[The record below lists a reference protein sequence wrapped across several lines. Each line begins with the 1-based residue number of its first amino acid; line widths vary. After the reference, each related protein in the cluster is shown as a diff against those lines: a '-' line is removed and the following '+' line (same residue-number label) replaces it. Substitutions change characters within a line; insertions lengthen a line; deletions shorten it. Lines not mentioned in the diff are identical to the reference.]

1 MKLRTLTLA
10 LALAISAPAFA
21 QDTSSAITGKITDTE
36 GAAVSGATVKILH
49 VPSGSTKTVVTD
61 ENGRYNSRGLRIGGP
76 YVISIEKDGFDS
88 TTKENV
94 ALKLG
99 ETGTVNA
106 QIGTEA
112 TLAAVTVTASA
123 ISDTFDPAKMGASTI
138 VGREQIEAFPTIS
151 RSINDYV
158 RLDPRVTQ
166 IDKSN
171 GAISVAGQNNR
182 YNSVTIDG
190 VPTNDEFGL
199 NQGGL
204 PSLNQPISLDT
215 IEELSIGIAS
225 FDVTANDA
233 TGANINAVT
242 KSGTNDFKGSLSA
255 YYQNANWV
263 GDDAQG
269 RDFNGFDDEL
279 TYGFTLGGP
288 ILQDRL
294 FFFIAAEEFKS
305 AAPAPTLNQAIRG
318 GQTVDVISQPDID
331 RIRAAATRYGFA
343 VGSGSIAGIDNTDRK
358 YIAKIDW
365 QINDAHRA
373 SLRWNQTKGET
384 LEVRDNSATSLSFSD
399 HWFNRIQDNESIV
412 LNAYSD
418 WSDNFNTEFSIS
430 KSEYKALVPLVSNT
444 PEVTVFDVDRDRFL
458 FGGERFRHA
467 NRLLVDTTTGFLAG
481 NLFVG
486 DHTVKFGADFKRVD
500 TFNLFLESAFGRYE
514 FNSVADLEAGRV
526 ARYTLR
532 FPGAGAGTNVD
543 AAAADWSLDSI
554 GVFAQDTW
562 IVNSNLTVNYG
573 FRYDLPQIDEQPEFN
588 ALLASGALPPAAGSL
603 RPLGGLGLNNTGT
616 PDGNGVVQ
624 PRAGFNYTFDS
635 ERRMQLRGGL
645 GLFTGSPPGVWL
657 SNNFSE
663 TGTLIREFV
672 VTNPTTPLLITAD
685 PTRVPQPTVGGTPP
699 RATVNLLDKNFEMP
713 TVWKSSLAFESEL
726 GFFDLVGSIE
736 ALFTETENG
745 IFYENL
751 NLGSPNNGALGR
763 LPDGRIHYY
772 QNLNPT
778 GFTNPGTPATS
789 AGRRAT
795 ENANFFDVLLLR
807 NTNKGKTRN
816 YTIGLEKP
824 MLDNWYAKLSYTLGE
839 SSEPNPGAEARAI
852 TNWSQRPVF
861 NTNEEV
867 SATSNFEISDRLTLA
882 LSYKHAFFAD
892 LNTTFSLFGEGRTGR
907 KFSYVFRND
916 ANGDNANASN
926 DLFYVPTDRND
937 VGFRDIVVNG
947 VTTVTAQQQADL
959 FWSYIES
966 NSYLNE
972 RRGQATARNGQDAPW
987 VTQFDFRLTQELPA
1001 LFDTK
1006 SEVYLTILNIGN
1018 LINDRYGYIDDTGF
1032 GGTVGVADFIGTE
1045 QKPGAAGQRYVYRFT
1060 GAPSEFVRQD
1070 TRGQSRWGAQ
1080 LGFRVSF

>member
-10 LALAISAPAFA
+10 LALAISAPIFA

-61 ENGRYNSRGLRIGGP
+61 ANGRYNSRGLRIGGP
-76 YVISIEKDGFDS
+76 YVISIEKEGFDS

-112 TLAAVTVTASA
+112 VLQAVTVTASA
-123 ISDTFDPAKMGASTI
+123 MFDTFDPAKMGASTI

-242 KSGTNDFKGSLSA
+242 KSGTNEFKGNVSA
-255 YYQNANWV
+255 YYRKADWT

-269 RDFNGFDDEL
+269 RDFTGFEDEL
-279 TYGFTLGGP
+279 TFGFTLGGP

-294 FFFIAAEEFKS
+294 FFFIAAEDFKS
-305 AAPAPTLNQAIRG
+305 AAPAPTLNQAVRG
-318 GQTVDVISQPDID
+318 NQTFEVISQADIT
-331 RIRAAATRYGFA
+331 RIRAAAPRYGFA
-343 VGSGSIAGIDNTDRK
+343 VGDAAIAGIDNTDRK

-412 LNAYSD
+412 LNTYSD
-418 WSDNFNTEFSIS
+418 WTDNFNTEFSIS
-430 KSEYKALVPLVSNT
+430 NSEYKSLVPLVSNT
-444 PEVTVFDVDRDRFL
+444 PEVTVTAGPNRFL

-467 NRLLVDTTTGFLAG
+467 NRLLVDTTTGFFAG
-481 NLFVG
+481 NLFAG
-486 DHTVKFGADFKRVD
+486 DHTIKFGADFKRVD

-514 FNSVADLEAGRV
+514 FGSVADLEAGRV

-532 FPGAGAGTNVD
+532 FPGAGPGTNVD
-543 AAAADWSLDSI
+543 AAAANWALDSI

-562 IVNSNLTVNYG
+562 IVNSNLTLNYG
-573 FRYDLPQIDEQPEFN
+573 LRYDVPKIDEVPAFN
-588 ALLASGALPPAAGSL
+588 AVLAGAALPPAAGSS

-616 PDGNGVVQ
+616 PDGNGVIQ

-663 TGTLIREFV
+663 TGTLISEFV
-672 VTNPTTPLLITAD
+672 VNNPASPFLITAD
-685 PTRVPQPTVGGTPP
+685 PNLVPRPTAGGIPP
-699 RATVNLLDKNFEMP
+699 RGTVNLLDDKFEMP
-713 TVWKSSLAFESEL
+713 TVWKGSLAFESEL
-726 GFFDLVGSIE
+726 GFYNLIGSVE
-736 ALFTETENG
+736 ALFTDTENG
-745 IFYENL
+745 IFYDNL
-751 NLGSPNNGALGR
+751 NLGSPNNNAAGR

-772 QNLNPT
+772 QNLSPT
-778 GFTNPGTPATS
+778 NFTNLNGQPAAG

-795 ENANFFDVLLLR
+795 ENANFFDVLVLR

-867 SATSNFEISDRLTLA
+867 SATSNFEISDRITLA

-916 ANGDNANASN
+916 ANGDNANAPN
-926 DLFYVPTDRND
+926 DLFYVPRDRND
-937 VGFRDIVVNG
+937 VGFRDVVVNG
-947 VTTVTAQQQADL
+947 ATVTAAQQADL

-966 NSYLNE
+966 NEYLNE
-972 RRGQATARNGQDAPW
+972 RRGQAAARNGQDAPW

-1006 SEVYLTILNIGN
+1006 SEIYLDILNIGN
-1018 LINDRYGYIDDTGF
+1018 LINDRYGFIDDTGF
-1032 GGTVGVADFIGTE
+1032 GGTVAVADFIGTE
-1045 QKPGAAGQRYVYRFT
+1045 QIAGASSPRYVYRFT
-1060 GAPSEFVRQD
+1060 GAPNEFVRQD

-1080 LGFRVSF
+1080 LGIRVSF